1 MSEPSP
7 EIEAAFQKIIGKPIA
22 ESTSEDADRFVSIM
36 AELSQVERNKAA
48 TYSSATDI
56 VQAAKHE
63 MNECGCPY
71 DLPETGNQ
79 LTDARHIRV
88 VHRPGCPSRHR

>member
-1 MSEPSP
+1 MDESNP
-7 EIEAAFQKIIGKPIA
+7 EIEAQFLDLIGKPIA
-22 ESTSEDADRFVSIM
+22 QSTTADADRFVAIM
-36 AELSQVERNKAA
+36 DEKSQVERNRAA
-48 TYSSATDI
+48 NFTSATDI

-79 LTDARHIRV
+79 ASDARRIRV
-88 VHRPGCPSRHR
+88 VHLPDCRLRH